1 MPLSLVILDG
11 PTPQTSHPVLAT
23 QDPSIIAVVREL
35 LLKRL
40 EDKSAGKILPL
51 SRPKPTRQKEPHHA
65 EE

>member
-1 MPLSLVILDG
+1 MPLFLVILDG

-23 QDPSIIAVVREL
+23 HDPSIIAVVRGL
-35 LLKRL
+35 LLERL

-51 SRPKPTRQKEPHHA
+51 CRPKPTHQKEQRHA

>member
-1 MPLSLVILDG
+1 MPLSLIILEG

-23 QDPSIIAVVREL
+23 RDPSIIAVVREL

-40 EDKSAGKILPL
+40 EDKPTGTILPL
-51 SRPKPTRQKEPHHA
+51 SRSNHQKESCHA

>member
-1 MPLSLVILDG
+1 MPLSLIILDG

-23 QDPSIIAVVREL
+23 RDPSIIAVMREL

-40 EDKSAGKILPL
+40 EDKPTATILPL
-51 SRPKPTRQKEPHHA
+51 SRPNHQKGSRDA